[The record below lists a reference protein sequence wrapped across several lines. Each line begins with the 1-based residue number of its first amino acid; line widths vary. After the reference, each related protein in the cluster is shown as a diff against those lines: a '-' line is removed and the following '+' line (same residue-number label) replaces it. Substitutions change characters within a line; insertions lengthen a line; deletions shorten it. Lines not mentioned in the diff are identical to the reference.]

1 MQLDVFLIGL
11 WQLLSIELLV
21 LVVQKIVKILL
32 EEDAILGIIILL
44 KRWGLLFIQK
54 GLSLRQPLD
63 GLL

>member
-1 MQLDVFLIGL
+1 MQLDAFLIGL

-44 KRWGLLFIQK
+44 KR
-54 GLSLRQPLD
+54 
-63 GLL
+63 